1 MRVLL
6 LLVLVGRWW
15 GWLLVWLLMLG
26 LLLLGLL
33 LLLLLVV
40 RRLVLVR

>member
-6 LLVLVGRWW
+6 LLMLVGRWW
-15 GWLLVWLLMLG
+15 GWLLEWLLMLG
-26 LLLLGLL
+26 RLLLGLL
-33 LLLLLVV
+33 WLLLLVV